1 MKKRENTLHSGVL
14 RCLVYQLSDD
24 AKVYYATALELNLT
38 VSAESDDLALL
49 ELREQIKAYIAT
61 AREENAPEL
70 LNQKADPDLE
80 KAWLNMTRNEEQE
93 EESAKALQLK
103 PLFAATSPIA
113 ADVV

>member
-1 MKKRENTLHSGVL
+1 MKKKENTLHSGVL

-24 AKVYYATALELNLT
+24 AEVYYATALELNLT

-70 LNQKADPDLE
+70 LNQKADANLE
-80 KAWLNMTRNEEQE
+80 KAWVNMIRNEEQE
-93 EESAKALQLK
+93 EESVEALQLK

-113 ADVV
+113 AAVV

>member
-1 MKKRENTLHSGVL
+1 MRKKENTLHSGVL

-24 AKVYYATALELNLT
+24 PGVCYATALELNLT

-70 LNQKADPDLE
+70 LNQKADANLE
-80 KAWLNMTRNEEQE
+80 KAWTNMMHNEEQE
-93 EESAKALQLK
+93 EGVEAPQLK

-113 ADVV
+113 AAVV